1 MQSARTPVAALLIAL
16 AAPVAASV
24 YALGSTGLDSPRIG
38 IAAAALAAVLVLS
51 IGHGVSHRSRTDTP
65 YW

>member
-1 MQSARTPVAALLIAL
+1 MQSARRPVAALLIAL

-24 YALGSTGLDSPRIG
+24 YTLASTSLGSLRIAV
-38 IAAAALAAVLVLS
+38 AAAALGAVVVFS
-51 IGHGVSHRSRTDTP
+51 IAHGILRRSRPDTS